1 MIVNYVRIEN
11 YRNFKNFQTALSKL
25 SIIVGEN
32 DSGKS
37 NFLHAIKLPFCSNEL
52 EYRNKNLLPLDFN
65 SETVR
70 EFYDKVKSGADNG
83 ELLKCIPIIRVTIQ
97 FDAIGDDHY
106 AKAIVGNWI
115 TESNGK
121 TAYEIQYCYQPK
133 NNADFLELAKKLIC
147 GSDKAQDNL
156 SFLIPTEFYDYTI
169 ISTNN
174 HKIIP
179 YNDLKHITINS
190 INAERDDFS
199 ESSSMKSNSIL
210 TRLLEKK
217 LTKDEK
223 TKIHEAYFSFFREIK
238 DQDNF
243 KKIFNGDLEFPDLD
257 RFIENIDCI
266 PNLANLKNIL
276 SNITLAYGD
285 EFLYQKGLGQR
296 NLIFIILFFQHF
308 KNSKSCFNL
317 SCIEEPESH
326 LSTNNLNL
334 VVDYIKKSL
343 AVSGDLFQTIISSHS
358 PKVINKL
365 EFQNVIAFCGNTAVS
380 FRDVDESLVKY
391 LSKRPNFDILKLLFS
406 NRVILVEGTTEE
418 MFINTILGLDKN
430 TLNNIDII
438 SIGQKGY
445 RTFLEIWKKLN
456 GSSES
461 KKIGVIRDLD
471 GQPKAKKDHDVYD
484 DKKTI
489 FVRTTSGYTLEDDIV
504 LTGTNCTLI
513 STHFRIEDDAE
524 TVSNFLK
531 SSKADNM
538 LDLCNAMQE
547 DKIVISIPNH
557 ITEILNSLK

>member
-11 YRNFKNFQTALSKL
+11 YRNFKNFQTPLSKL

-37 NFLHAIKLPFCSNEL
+37 NFLHALKLPFCSNEL

-65 SETVR
+65 SDAVR
-70 EFYDKVKSGADNG
+70 EFYDKVRSGASDI
-83 ELLKCIPIIRVTIQ
+83 ELLMIIPVIRVTIQ
-97 FDAIGDDHY
+97 FDAIGNDHY

-115 TESNGK
+115 TEYNGK
-121 TAYEIQYCYQPK
+121 ITYEIQYCYQPK
-133 NNADFLELAKKLIC
+133 NNTDFLELAKKLIH
-147 GSDKAQDNL
+147 GSDKAKENL
-156 SFLIPTEFYDYTI
+156 SFLIPTELYDYAVV
-169 ISTNN
+169 STNN
-174 HKIIP
+174 HKVIP

-217 LTKDEK
+217 LSKEEK
-223 TKIHEAYFSFFREIK
+223 TKIHEAYFSFFKEIK

-243 KKIFNGDLEFPDLD
+243 KKIFNRDVEFPDLE
-257 RFIENIDCI
+257 RFVANIDCI

-296 NLIFIILFFQHF
+296 NIIFIILFFQHF

-334 VVDYIKKSL
+334 VVDYIKKSV
-343 AVSGDLFQTIISSHS
+343 AVSGHLFQTIISSHS

-380 FRDVDESLVKY
+380 FKDVDESLVKY

-418 MFINTILGLDKN
+418 MFVNTILSLDKS
-430 TLNNIDII
+430 TLTNIDII
-438 SIGQKGY
+438 SISQKGY
-445 RTFLEIWKKLN
+445 KTFLEIWKKLN

-461 KKIGVIRDLD
+461 KKLGVIRDFD
-471 GQPKAKKDHDVYD
+471 NQPKAKEEHDCYD
-484 DKKTI
+484 NKKTI
-489 FVRTTSGYTLEDDIV
+489 FVQTTIGYTLEDDIV
-504 LTGTNCTLI
+504 SAGTNRALI
-513 STHFRIEDDAE
+513 ATHFGVEDDAQ
-524 TVSNFLK
+524 TVSDFLK

-538 LDLCNAMQE
+538 LDLCNAMQ
-547 DKIVISIPNH
+547 DGSIILSIPEH
-557 ITEILNSLK
+557 ITSILKSLK